1 LYDTEKGRVVQTIKR
16 EDALHT
22 HSIRDVKVD
31 PNDPNTLFLA
41 LEKVES
47 GGIYTLNVA
56 NRKLSNKS
64 TFNIDNSIVD
74 FCIDED
80 CRNASLAFNVSIGV
94 AYKTRLYKFDVN
106 KPVNIDP
113 NIDKSFVMEA
123 DANAM
128 IKPGVNSIAIYD
140 NKFGILEAR

>member
-41 LEKVES
+41 LDKVDS

-56 NRKLSNKS
+56 NGKLSNKS
-64 TFNIDNSIVD
+64 TFNIDHSMLD

-94 AYKTRLYKFDVN
+94 AYKTRLYKFDIN

-113 NIDKSFVMEA
+113 SNDNTFVMEV
-123 DANAM
+123 DSNSM
-128 IKPGVNSIAIYD
+128 IKPGVSSVAIYD
-140 NKFGILEAR
+140 NKFGTLEAI